1 MKRLTLVLL
10 ACLAALA
17 VHAAPLVFAVNPA
30 WTQPHKPFRI
40 YGDTYYVGTE
50 GLSSILI
57 TSPGGHILIDGT
69 LPQNVKLIE
78 ANIRALG
85 FRVEDVRV
93 ILNSH
98 AHFDHAGAIAALA
111 HDSGA
116 TVRASASGAHA
127 MALGGLDPEDPQ
139 FRVAP
144 AYPVVK
150 DVKPV
155 ADGEIVR
162 VGDLAVTA
170 HATPGH
176 TPGGTSWTWRACENG
191 VCKDMVYADSLSA
204 LGNEGYRFTDDA
216 KHPHRVEDF
225 RKSFDTIAALPCDRL
240 MVTHPDAIDFLDKA
254 AAHDAGKVP
263 DPLADP
269 NACRAYADAY
279 RAKFEARLAKEKTAP

>member
-1 MKRLTLVLL
+1 MKRLSLGLL
-10 ACLAALA
+10 ACLATLA
-17 VHAAPLVFAVNPA
+17 VDAAPPVFTVNPA
-30 WTQPHKPFRI
+30 WIQPHKPFRI
-40 YGDTYYVGTE
+40 YADTYYVGTQ

-57 TSPGGHILIDGT
+57 TSPQGHILIDGT
-69 LPQNVKLIE
+69 LPQNAKLIE

-98 AHFDHAGAIAALA
+98 AHFDHAGGIAALA
-111 HDSGA
+111 RDSGA
-116 TVRASASGAHA
+116 MVRASASGAQA
-127 MALGGLDPEDPQ
+127 MAAGGLDPEDPQ
-139 FRVAP
+139 YGIAP
-144 AYPVVK
+144 AYPPVK
-150 DVKPV
+150 GVKPV
-155 ADGEIVR
+155 VDSEVVR

-191 VCKDMVYADSLSA
+191 ACKDMVYADSISA
-204 LGNEGYRFTDDA
+204 LGNDGFRFTDDA

-225 RKSFDTIAALPCDRL
+225 RRSLHTIANLPCDIL
-240 MVTHPDAIDFLDKA
+240 MVTHPDMIDFLGKV

-269 NACRAYADAY
+269 KACRAYADTY
-279 RAKFEARLAKEKTAP
+279 RAKLDARLAGEKAP